1 MNIMQ
6 NKKFRIIV
14 LIGIIGNIGV
24 GIAYLLQKHWSQA
37 IIHIASGI
45 IFIPMY
51 LDSKEYID

>member
-1 MNIMQ
+1 MQ
-6 NKKFRIIV
+6 NKKFRIIA

-51 LDSKEYID
+51 LDSKGYID